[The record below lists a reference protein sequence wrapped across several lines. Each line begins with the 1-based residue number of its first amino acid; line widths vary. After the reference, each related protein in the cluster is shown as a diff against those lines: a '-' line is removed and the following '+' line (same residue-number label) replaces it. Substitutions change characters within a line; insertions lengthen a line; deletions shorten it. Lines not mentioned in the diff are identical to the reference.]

1 LLIVLGVHFFAAN
14 DIGLGI
20 PFPTRQKGIV
30 INHSRKVRSV
40 IAALLLAGG
49 AISVAVIAQ
58 IEGADRGIAPVD
70 STSNFEVNGLTVDIA
85 GKTAD
90 QARLRGWR
98 EAQRLGWRKL
108 WQRTHSGGVPGLS
121 DGALDSIVSGIIVE
135 DEQIGPNRYVAR
147 LGVLFDRVRAGQILG
162 VSGVVTRSAPLL
174 LIPVQ
179 WSGGYATSFE
189 GKSEWQKAWARY
201 KTDGSTI
208 DYVRV
213 AGTGADPLLLNVA
226 QTGRPGRKWWR
237 ALLDQYGAADVL
249 IAQVRLERSYPG
261 GPVIGHFSARYGPD
275 NKTLQNFTLQVPSSA
290 GIPGLMDEGVKRID
304 EIYGM
309 GLANG
314 QLRPDSSLI
323 IEQPV
328 AADEIK
334 KELPP
339 EKKDDKKSDDKAIRE
354 DDRQRDDRPREEDGD
369 ANAGPAREIRYISIQ
384 FDTPTAGSVS
394 AAESAVRSV
403 PGVKSVS
410 TNSLAV
416 GGVSVMQV
424 AFDGDGDMLRVA
436 LSARGYSVSGGGGSL
451 HMRRPGGGGG
461 GDNDGG
467 QQQPPEE

>member
-1 LLIVLGVHFFAAN
+1 M
-14 DIGLGI
+14 
-20 PFPTRQKGIV
+20 

-40 IAALLLAGG
+40 LAALLLAGG
-49 AISVAVIAQ
+49 VISVAVIAQ

-70 STSNFEVNGLTVDIA
+70 STSNFEVSGLVVDVA
-85 GKTAD
+85 GKSAE

-108 WQRTHSGGVPGLS
+108 WQRTHSGGTPGLS

-226 QTGRPGRKWWR
+226 QAGRPGRKWWR

-249 IAQVRLERSYPG
+249 VAQVRLERSYPG
-261 GPVIGHFSARYGPD
+261 GPVMGYFSARYGPD
-275 NKTLQNFTLQVPSSA
+275 NKMLQNFTLKVPTSA

-309 GLANG
+309 ALANG

-328 AADEIK
+328 AEDEIK

-339 EKKDDKKSDDKAIRE
+339 EKKDDTKSDEKATRSDE
-354 DDRQRDDRPREEDGD
+354 PRRDDEGENNTSDPT
-369 ANAGPAREIRYISIQ
+369 APAREIRYISIQ
-384 FDTPTAGSVS
+384 FDTPNAGSVTS
-394 AAESAVRSV
+394 AESAVRSV
-403 PGVKSVS
+403 PGTKSVS
-410 TNSLAV
+410 TNSLAI

-424 AFDGDGDMLRVA
+424 AFDGDADMLRVA

-451 HMRRPGGGGG
+451 RMRRPGGGGG
-461 GDNDGG
+461 GGNSGDSGGNSSGGNSG
-467 QQQPPEE
+467 QQQQPDE